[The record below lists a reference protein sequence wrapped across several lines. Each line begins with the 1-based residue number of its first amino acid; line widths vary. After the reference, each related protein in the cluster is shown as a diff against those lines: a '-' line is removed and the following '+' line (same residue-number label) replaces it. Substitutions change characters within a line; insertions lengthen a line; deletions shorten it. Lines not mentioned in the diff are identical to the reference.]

1 MKIASHNDVLYVAEY
16 FNDRIQ
22 VFGLDGTPK
31 RIFSEA
37 GDGPGQFNVPGGVTV
52 AANGDLF
59 VADFYNQRVQHQRAD
74 GFFIRQWGTTGTIG
88 IAAGNFNYPTDVVV
102 DFDNTLYVVDGY
114 NDRVQAFAGDGTF
127 LRKWG
132 GPFATNISGPF
143 NGWFTTVTRLAIGPE
158 GNIFIFAADIYNDR
172 VQKFW
177 PDGTF
182 LTTFGESGAGAGQ
195 FGHLI
200 AVAVSADSSVFIA
213 DFLNNRIKKWQTE

>member
-1 MKIASHNDVLYVAEY
+1 MKWPITGGLY
-16 FNDRIQ
+16 N
-22 VFGLDGTPK
+22 
-31 RIFSEA
+31 
-37 GDGPGQFNVPGGVTV
+37 
-52 AANGDLF
+52 
-59 VADFYNQRVQHQRAD
+59 RVQS
-74 GFFIRQWGTTGTIG
+74 
-88 IAAGNFNYPTDVVV
+88 
-102 DFDNTLYVVDGY
+102 
-114 NDRVQAFAGDGTF
+114 FAGDGTF

-143 NGWFTTVTRLAIGPE
+143 NGWFTTVTRFAIGPE
-158 GNIFIFAADIYNDR
+158 GNILAADFYNDR

-200 AVAVSADSSVFIA
+200 AVAISADSSVFIA